1 MDVQKYSVKDILIL
15 ARESGLPKESVI
27 ALVNELLNPQSKL
40 LGAEELPL
48 SKETMLGVMHDV
60 GYTEYDEQIGQIGQ
74 KEGGRKKAKATRR
87 AMRSKKRM

>member
-48 SKETMLGVMHDV
+48 SKETMLGVMHDI
-60 GYTEYDEQIGQIGQ
+60 GYTEYDEQTGQ

>member
-60 GYTEYDEQIGQIGQ
+60 GYTEYEQIGQ